1 MCIYWPRRLQ
11 GASLPERQKQS
22 HPQLWISKRRLVYD
36 DVLLTFFQGNSATSP
51 TSGSPVKPKS
61 GSGLLSG
68 LKKPFQQIKK
78 QLSEQQG
85 KQSSSA
91 SNLSNSSGEGGGRE
105 SKSLNHPSS
114 FVKKSAL
121 TRSLRDFKTSLT
133 AGVSSRYGHMHSF
146 FLSGFSPSGC
156 CLVLSSPVS
165 YAGEV
170 QINEGQSPSQTGMD
184 IAAKKTEVIR
194 KNQTIQL
201 C

>member
-1 MCIYWPRRLQ
+1 MM
-11 GASLPERQKQS
+11 LP
-22 HPQLWISKRRLVYD
+22 L
-36 DVLLTFFQGNSATSP
+36 FQGNSATSP
-51 TSGSPVKPKS
+51 TSGSPVKSKS

-105 SKSLNHPSS
+105 SKSPNHPSS

-133 AGVSSRYGHMHSF
+133 AGVSSRYGYKHSF
-146 FLSGFSPSGC
+146 FVWSFP
-156 CLVLSSPVS
+156 
-165 YAGEV
+165 
-170 QINEGQSPSQTGMD
+170 
-184 IAAKKTEVIR
+184 
-194 KNQTIQL
+194 QL
-201 C
+201 LPCFITCGPYKGKALNRQ

>member
-1 MCIYWPRRLQ
+1 M
-11 GASLPERQKQS
+11 LP
-22 HPQLWISKRRLVYD
+22 L
-36 DVLLTFFQGNSATSP
+36 FQGTSATSP
-51 TSGSPVKPKS
+51 TSGSPVKSKS

-105 SKSLNHPSS
+105 SKSPNHPSS

-133 AGVSSRYGHMHSF
+133 AGVSSRYGYKHSF
-146 FLSGFSPSGC
+146 FCLDFSPTGC
-156 CLVLSSPVS
+156 CLVLSPVVHIRAKPPLTDS
-165 YAGEV
+165 ERYCCKKDRGDPEK
-170 QINEGQSPSQTGMD
+170 QT
-184 IAAKKTEVIR
+184 
-194 KNQTIQL
+194 
-201 C
+201 

>member
-1 MCIYWPRRLQ
+1 MT
-11 GASLPERQKQS
+11 LP
-22 HPQLWISKRRLVYD
+22 L
-36 DVLLTFFQGNSATSP
+36 FQGNSATSP
-51 TSGSPVKPKS
+51 TSGSPVKSKS

-78 QLSEQQG
+78 QLSDQQG

-105 SKSLNHPSS
+105 SKSPNHPSS

-133 AGVSSRYGHMHSF
+133 AGVSSRYGCNHSF
-146 FLSGFSPSGC
+146 FLSGFYPTGC
-156 CLVLSSPVS
+156 CFVFSH
-165 YAGEV
+165 GV
-170 QINEGQSPSQTGMD
+170 QINEGRD
-184 IAAKKTEVIR
+184 IAAKKTEDIR
-194 KNQTIQL
+194 KKTNIIQL

>member
-1 MCIYWPRRLQ
+1 MT
-11 GASLPERQKQS
+11 LP
-22 HPQLWISKRRLVYD
+22 L
-36 DVLLTFFQGNSATSP
+36 FQGNSATSP
-51 TSGSPVKPKS
+51 TSGSPVKSKS

-78 QLSEQQG
+78 QLSDQQG

-105 SKSLNHPSS
+105 SKSPNHPSS

-133 AGVSSRYGHMHSF
+133 AGVSSRYGYKHSF
-146 FLSGFSPSGC
+146 LSVWIFPERTVA
-156 CLVLSSPVS
+156 LVVARSMKGKDLHRQ
-165 YAGEV
+165 GETLL
-170 QINEGQSPSQTGMD
+170 QKDRGDPEITNL
-184 IAAKKTEVIR
+184 
-194 KNQTIQL
+194 IQL